1 MYGNGGG
8 QPNANRPTANRHTE
22 LVLSAVECKYHLVR
36 VGKAAVFDAMEA
48 RRRHRPQPQDVS
60 TSTLPTADRRL
71 NARGPF
77 TSAAAVVA
85 GNSPRRRDNSR
96 RWWQMWVEIGKQA
109 GPGGTLVALILAY
122 ILWCLAARLVLVS
135 DETRHAHAKPR
146 VFAYYFSDDVK
157 SSRPSR
163 RHLPGTLASHEPYP
177 PHPRTTVEWTDEDE
191 KGQKLLLNSQYY
203 NNDEHRA
210 LRPYQDK
217 PECVPMH
224 EWHTMTYP
232 TCNNVHQVDLT
243 DLSYERNFEHRQ
255 VRILAHGFF
264 RDVWAVR
271 EFDGVTL
278 RVFKTLRYRHDM
290 DEWSFERHRMDAVTF
305 NELTSSERI
314 LDIYSFCGNS
324 GAFEYA
330 PGGAVSDVIY
340 EEEPLPLEERFNIAV
355 QMARAISDLHNFN
368 HKAPAIAHADIYT
381 NQFVAV
387 DVGNGKKRYKLNDF
401 NRCTFLYWNATSNA
415 GNCPYEYGDYN
426 AWLYR
431 SPEEYE
437 YGPQTEKIDV
447 YSLGNILWDILTTH
461 SPRGKMKKELEDK
474 TRPKVARGELPPW
487 PDDVNQTKLKTDPA
501 LKAINIAMRKCLR
514 AKPEDRP
521 TAGEIADELAAA
533 VDALPEG
540 FGDKEKWRQ
549 KMREKVGKSN
559 DGDDDS

>member
-1 MYGNGGG
+1 MN
-8 QPNANRPTANRHTE
+8 
-22 LVLSAVECKYHLVR
+22 VKYQL
-36 VGKAAVFDAMEA
+36 VGKAAIFDAMEA

-60 TSTLPTADRRL
+60 ISTGLRPSSSPPADPRL

-77 TSAAAVVA
+77 IPAAAVMA
-85 GNSPRRRDNSR
+85 GNSPIRRDNRR
-96 RWWQMWVEIGKQA
+96 RWWQTWVGIGKQA

-122 ILWCLAARLVLVS
+122 VLWCLAARLVLVS

-146 VFAYYFSDDVK
+146 VFAYYFTDDFK
-157 SSRPSR
+157 SSRLSR

-177 PHPRTTVEWTDEDE
+177 PHPRMTVEWTDEDE
-191 KGQKLLLNSQYY
+191 KGQNLLLNSQYY

-224 EWHTMTYP
+224 EWQTMSYP

-243 DLSYERNFEHRQ
+243 DLSHERNFEHRQ
-255 VRILAHGFF
+255 VRILAHGYF

-271 EFDGVTL
+271 EYDGLTL
-278 RVFKTLRYRHDM
+278 RVLKTLRYRHDM

-305 NELTSSERI
+305 NELTSSKRI

-330 PGGAVSDVIY
+330 PGGAVSDIIY

-387 DVGNGKKRYKLNDF
+387 DVGNGRKRYKLNDF
-401 NRCTFLYWNATSNA
+401 NRCTFLYWNSTSNA

-437 YGPQTEKIDV
+437 YGPQTEKIDT
-447 YSLGNILWDILTTH
+447 YSMGNMFFSLLMGEDPFEKEYDKGGSKRVT
-461 SPRGKMKKELEDK
+461 RMVKNGKRPQLSQDLLESKNPIVKVLREAMTRCHVHDWRERASSKEIAEMLNAVWKKC
-474 TRPKVARGELPPW
+474 VADGKCEPG
-487 PDDVNQTKLKTDPA
+487 PDD
-501 LKAINIAMRKCLR
+501 
-514 AKPEDRP
+514 E
-521 TAGEIADELAAA
+521 
-533 VDALPEG
+533 
-540 FGDKEKWRQ
+540 
-549 KMREKVGKSN
+549 
-559 DGDDDS
+559 